1 MSNRDS
7 GKISTINTMDLIFW
21 RHAEAFEAL
30 EGQDD
35 LSRTLTPKGE
45 KQALRMSQWLDRQLP
60 EGVRVMSSPAVRCEQ
75 TVKHLGRK
83 VKYKLE
89 LLPSGNLDDLLLT
102 AGWPESKMTVLIA
115 GHQPVLGQAI
125 AYLLGLPGGDCSV
138 RKGSV
143 WWLRSRV
150 REGVTQT
157 VVVCVQTPEL
167 L

>member
-1 MSNRDS
+1 
-7 GKISTINTMDLIFW
+7 MDLIFW
-21 RHAEAFEAL
+21 RHAEAFESL

-75 TVKHLGRK
+75 TVKMLGRK
-83 VKYKLE
+83 VKFKSE
-89 LLPSGNLDDLLLT
+89 LLPNASLDDLLVT
-102 AGWPESKMTVLIA
+102 AGWPDSKMSVLIT

-125 AYLLGLPGGDCSV
+125 AYLLGIPNGECSV
-138 RKGSV
+138 RKGAV

-150 REGVTQT
+150 RDGATQT
-157 VVVCVQTPEL
+157 VVVSVQTPEL

>member
-1 MSNRDS
+1 
-7 GKISTINTMDLIFW
+7 MDLIFW
-21 RHAEAFEAL
+21 RHAEAFEPL

-35 LSRTLTPKGE
+35 LSRALTPKGE
-45 KQALRMSQWLDRQLP
+45 KQAQRMGHWLDRQLP
-60 EGVRVMSSPAVRCEQ
+60 EGVRVISSPAVRCEQ

-83 VKYKLE
+83 VKYKSE
-89 LLPSGNLDDLLLT
+89 LLPNGSLDDLLVT
-102 AGWPESKMTVLIA
+102 AGWPDSKMSVLIA

-125 AYLLGLPGGDCSV
+125 AYLLGLPGGECSV

-157 VVVCVQTPEL
+157 VVVSVQTPEL

>member
-1 MSNRDS
+1 
-7 GKISTINTMDLIFW
+7 MDLIFW
-21 RHAEAFEAL
+21 RHAEAFDAL

-45 KQALRMSQWLDRQLP
+45 KQALRMGQWLDRQLP
-60 EGVRVMSSPAVRCEQ
+60 EGVRVISSPAARCEQ
-75 TVKHLGRK
+75 TVKTLGRK
-83 VKYKLE
+83 VKYKSE
-89 LLPSGNLDDLLLT
+89 LLPHASLDDLLVT
-102 AGWPESKMTVLIA
+102 AGWPDSKMSVLIT

-125 AYLLGLPGGDCSV
+125 AYLLGMPSGECSV
-138 RKGSV
+138 RKGAV

-157 VVVCVQTPEL
+157 VIVSVQTPEL

>member
-1 MSNRDS
+1 
-7 GKISTINTMDLIFW
+7 MDLIFW
-21 RHAEAFEAL
+21 RHADAFESL
-30 EGQDD
+30 DGQDD

-75 TVKHLGRK
+75 TVKMLGRK
-83 VKYKLE
+83 VKYKSE
-89 LLPSGNLDDLLLT
+89 LLPNASLDDLLVT
-102 AGWPESKMTVLIA
+102 AGWPDSKMSVLIT

-125 AYLLGLPGGDCSV
+125 AYLLGIPSGECSV
-138 RKGSV
+138 RKGAV

-150 REGVTQT
+150 RDGVTQT
-157 VVVCVQTPEL
+157 IVVSVQTPEL

>member
-1 MSNRDS
+1 
-7 GKISTINTMDLIFW
+7 MDLIFW
-21 RHAEAFEAL
+21 RHAEAFESL
-30 EGQDD
+30 DGQDD

-75 TVKHLGRK
+75 TVKMLGRK
-83 VKYKLE
+83 VKYKSE
-89 LLPSGNLDDLLLT
+89 LLPNASLDDLLVT
-102 AGWPESKMTVLIA
+102 AGWPDSKMSVLIT

-125 AYLLGLPGGDCSV
+125 AYLLGIPSGECSV
-138 RKGSV
+138 RKGAV

-150 REGVTQT
+150 RDGATQT
-157 VVVCVQTPEL
+157 VVVSVQTPEL

>member
-1 MSNRDS
+1 
-7 GKISTINTMDLIFW
+7 MDLIFW
-21 RHAEAFEAL
+21 RHAEAL
-30 EGQDD
+30 DPIEGQED
-35 LSRTLTPKGE
+35 LLRELTPKGE
-45 KQALRMSQWLDRQLP
+45 KQASKVGSWLDRQLP

-83 VKYKLE
+83 VKYKSE

>member
-1 MSNRDS
+1 
-7 GKISTINTMDLIFW
+7 MDLIFW
-21 RHAEAFEAL
+21 RHAEAFESL

-75 TVKHLGRK
+75 TVKMLGRK
-83 VKYKLE
+83 VKFKSE
-89 LLPSGNLDDLLLT
+89 LLPNASLDDLLVT
-102 AGWPESKMTVLIA
+102 AGWPDSKMSVLIT

-125 AYLLGLPGGDCSV
+125 AYLLGMPSGDCSV
-138 RKGSV
+138 RKGAV
-143 WWLRSRV
+143 WWLRCRV
-150 REGVTQT
+150 RDGATQT
-157 VVVCVQTPEL
+157 VVVSVQTPEL

>member
-83 VKYKLE
+83 VKYKSE
-89 LLPSGNLDDLLLT
+89 LLPDGSLDDLFLT
-102 AGWPESKMTVLIA
+102 AGWPDSKMSVLIA
-115 GHQPVLGQAI
+115 GHQPVLGRAI

-150 REGVTQT
+150 RKGVTQT

>member
-1 MSNRDS
+1 
-7 GKISTINTMDLIFW
+7 MDLIFW
-21 RHAEAFEAL
+21 RHAEAFEPL

-60 EGVRVMSSPAVRCEQ
+60 EGVRIISSPAVRCEQ
-75 TVKHLGRK
+75 TVKPLGRK
-83 VKYKLE
+83 VKFKSE
-89 LLPSGNLDDLLLT
+89 ILPNASLDDLLVT
-102 AGWPESKMTVLIA
+102 SGWPDSKMSVLIV

-125 AYLLGLPGGDCSV
+125 AYLLGLPNGECSV
-138 RKGSV
+138 RKGAV

-150 REGVTQT
+150 RDGITQT
-157 VVVCVQTPEL
+157 IVVSVQTPEL

>member
-1 MSNRDS
+1 MSNRNS

-83 VKYKLE
+83 VKYKSE
-89 LLPSGNLDDLLLT
+89 LLPDGSLDDLFLT
-102 AGWPESKMTVLIA
+102 AGWPDSKMSVLIA
-115 GHQPVLGQAI
+115 GHQPVLGRAI

>member
-1 MSNRDS
+1 
-7 GKISTINTMDLIFW
+7 MDLIFW
-21 RHAEAFEAL
+21 RHAEAFEPL
-30 EGQDD
+30 DGQDD

-75 TVKHLGRK
+75 TVKMLGRK
-83 VKYKLE
+83 VKYKSE
-89 LLPSGNLDDLLLT
+89 LLPNASLDDLLVT
-102 AGWPESKMTVLIA
+102 AGWPDSKMSVLIT

-125 AYLLGLPGGDCSV
+125 AYLLGIPSGECSV
-138 RKGSV
+138 RKGAV

-150 REGVTQT
+150 RDGVTQT
-157 VVVCVQTPEL
+157 VVVSVQTPEL

>member
-83 VKYKLE
+83 VKYKSE
-89 LLPSGNLDDLLLT
+89 LLPDGSLDDLFLT
-102 AGWPESKMTVLIA
+102 AGWPDSKMSVLLA
-115 GHQPVLGQAI
+115 GHQPVLGRAI